1 MHCGRAGAG
10 AAAAQEGALA
20 AAGWRRQGG
29 GGGKAAPVVVGLWAR
44 QPHLGIALNVQQQ
57 VSPREVLLAL
67 LQAATGMPD
76 GSGSGQAATVAARPM
91 FDAL

>member
-1 MHCGRAGAG
+1 MHRGRAEGG
-10 AAAAQEGALA
+10 VAAAQEGALA
-20 AAGWRRQGG
+20 AAGWRRQGSAG
-29 GGGKAAPVVVGLWAR
+29 GEAALVVVGLRAR

-76 GSGSGQAATVAARPM
+76 GSGSGQAAILGYPAFV
-91 FDAL
+91 